1 MSDFS
6 ATARAESRNG
16 GHWSARWFAHA
27 QVAPKWPVW
36 ASEER
41 VKNGVFRPDVWNSY
55 NMLRRSRFRA
65 FPISALPTSSWDII
79 SREWWDGQIF
89 LIKIEEP
96 LACVN
101 LRDTL
106 DNYCIFVAVE
116 STEVEMKG
124 TEVLRF

>member
-1 MSDFS
+1 M
-6 ATARAESRNG
+6 
-16 GHWSARWFAHA
+16 
-27 QVAPKWPVW
+27 
-36 ASEER
+36 
-41 VKNGVFRPDVWNSY
+41 KNGVFRPDVWNSY

-116 STEVEMKG
+116 SIAVEMKG

>member
-1 MSDFS
+1 MCGIRTTCSED
-6 ATARAESRNG
+6 RGLEHSRYLP
-16 GHWSARWFAHA
+16 F
-27 QVAPKWPVW
+27 P
-36 ASEER
+36 R
-41 VKNGVFRPDVWNSY
+41 VLG
-55 NMLRRSRFRA
+55 
-65 FPISALPTSSWDII
+65 ISFQ
-79 SREWWDGQIF
+79 REWWDGQIF